1 MSQQISSDFRRDF
14 TTCEFSHSPRVSI
27 AIAEHSFQDGPRIS
41 LTGLGWAGDRHQ
53 IKPRNVNSAGVTLVE
68 MLAAIALC
76 GLIIVGIVTFVQL
89 AEDSFAIGRRSSE
102 AIQIAR
108 SCFQQIEKTLDQAF
122 ANEFFPGAVVI
133 PRSVGGNT
141 LPETLVVWCPS
152 AGQPRNPDGLPYLDE
167 LIVFSVN
174 NSRPNELRRY
184 RFSTSGLTAAAPSQ
198 VTAWQALI
206 DALKSQSPGESEVLT
221 DRLRTFVIN
230 GRVSGAIR
238 FRVEL
243 APSESEWSNQSI
255 TWNALSW
262 PQGLFGPN
270 RGVRR
275 VSVHT
280 EIQLQDTDTPETT
293 QQEGSHV
300 FWHSH
305 AFVYTLRKEKRG
317 Q

>member
-1 MSQQISSDFRRDF
+1 MFQQISSDLCLDF
-14 TTCEFSHSPRVSI
+14 TTCQFSHTARVWI

-41 LTGLGWAGDRHQ
+41 LTGLGRAGDRHQ

-68 MLAAIALC
+68 MLAAIALS

-122 ANEFFPGAVVI
+122 ANELFPGAIVV
-133 PRSVGGNT
+133 PQSVGGNT

-152 AGQPRNPDGLPYLDE
+152 GGQPRNPDGLPYLDE
-167 LIVFSVN
+167 LVVFSVN
-174 NSRPNELRRY
+174 NSRPSELRRY
-184 RFSTSGLTAAAPSQ
+184 RFSTSGLTAPAPSQ

-206 DALKSQSPGESEVLT
+206 DGLKTQSPGESEVLT

-230 GRVSGAIR
+230 GRVCGAIR
-238 FRVEL
+238 FRAEL
-243 APSESEWSNQSI
+243 APSDSEWSNQSI
-255 TWNALSW
+255 AWNALSW

-280 EIQLQDTDTPETT
+280 EIQLRDSGGSETT
-293 QQEGSHV
+293 QQEGNHV

-305 AFVYTLRKEKRG
+305 AFVCALRKEMRG